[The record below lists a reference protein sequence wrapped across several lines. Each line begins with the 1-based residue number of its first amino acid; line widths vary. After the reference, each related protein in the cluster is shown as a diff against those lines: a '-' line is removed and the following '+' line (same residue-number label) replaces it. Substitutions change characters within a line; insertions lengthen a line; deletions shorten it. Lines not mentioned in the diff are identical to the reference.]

1 MATKSVGGRPPKY
14 TSKEE
19 IAEKIDQYFNDC
31 DGELLRDPETGNAIL
46 DKFNNPI
53 YLNRRPPTS
62 AGLARALGFK
72 SRTSLFEYKGKKEFK
87 EVIEDAILRLEE
99 RTEERLFDRDGANGA
114 KFSLQN
120 NFRRWNAD
128 KEVAESR
135 APAVNIICDIPKPQV
150 DVQTLAAQDEKET
163 PDGKD

>member
-1 MATKSVGGRPPKY
+1 MATKNVGGRPPKY
-14 TSKEE
+14 TNKEE
-19 IAEKIDQYFNDC
+19 IIEKIDNYFKDC
-31 DGELLRDPETGNAIL
+31 DGELLRDPETGEVVL

-53 YLNRRPPTS
+53 FLNRRPPTS

-72 SRTSLFEYKGKKEFK
+72 SRTSLFEYRGKKEFK
-87 EVIEDAILRLEE
+87 DVIDDAILRLEE
-99 RTEERLFDRDGANGA
+99 RTEERLFDRDGSNGA

-128 KEVAESR
+128 KEAAESR

-150 DVQTLAAQDEKET
+150 EVQAPLAQNEQGA